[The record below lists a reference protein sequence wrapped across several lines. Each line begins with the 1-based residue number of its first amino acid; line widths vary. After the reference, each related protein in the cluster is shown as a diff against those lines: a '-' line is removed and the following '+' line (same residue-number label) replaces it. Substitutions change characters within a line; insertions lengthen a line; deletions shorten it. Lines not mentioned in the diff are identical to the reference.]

1 MNKKEI
7 EAGVAQGIMEKF
19 FNLKI
24 IKFLIRLSQKII
36 LPGFDG
42 LTLFH
47 VFGFFFR
54 GMQKG
59 YIATRAS
66 AISFSFFLAIFPFL
80 IFLFSI
86 IPFIPIVNFQQTL
99 LNLFEDFLPEMVWA
113 TVSETITDI
122 ITRPRSGVLI
132 LNFLLALYFSARGMK
147 SLIEAF
153 NNTFHDIESR
163 KTMKQYIVSFF
174 LIIIISFLLII
185 AIGLMTFGF
194 KLLKLALPDII
205 VNAHFFVFLLQ
216 ILRWLII
223 LLVLF
228 LAISSMY
235 YLAPSRNE
243 RFRFITAG
251 STLSTLLIV
260 LTTQGFNFYVD
271 NFSRYNA
278 LYGSIGTLLV
288 VMLWIYSNAFV
299 LLIGFELNASI
310 RVAGHDAPVG
320 FQKIKH

>member
-1 MNKKEI
+1 MIQWFLEWKP
-7 EAGVAQGIMEKF
+7 VA
-19 FNLKI
+19 
-24 IKFLIRLSQKII
+24 FLIRLSQKII

-47 VFGFFFR
+47 VFGFFLR

-86 IPFIPIVNFQQTL
+86 IPFIPIANFQPTL
-99 LNLFEDFLPEMVWA
+99 LNLLEDFMPDMVWA

-132 LNFLLALYFSARGMK
+132 LNFILALYFSARGMK

-153 NNTFHDIESR
+153 NNTYHDIESR
-163 KTMKQYIVSFF
+163 TTVKQYIVAFF
-174 LIIIISFLLII
+174 LIIILSFLLII

-194 KLLKLALPDII
+194 KLLKLVLPDII

-216 ILRWLII
+216 VLRWLII

-320 FQKIKH
+320 FQKIRQKDNNN

>member
-1 MNKKEI
+1 MVQRFLDWKPI
-7 EAGVAQGIMEKF
+7 A
-19 FNLKI
+19 
-24 IKFLIRLSQKII
+24 FLIGLSKKII

-42 LTLFH
+42 LPLYN
-47 VFGFFFR
+47 VFGFFLK
-54 GMQKG
+54 GMQQG

-66 AISFSFFLAIFPFL
+66 AISFSFFLSIFPFM

-86 IPFIPIVNFQQTL
+86 IPFIPIANFQQTL
-99 LNLFEDFLPEMVWA
+99 LNLIEDFMPDIVWA

-132 LNFLLALYFSARGMK
+132 LNFLLALYFSTKGIK

-153 NNTFHDIESR
+153 NNTYHDIESR
-163 KTMKQYIVSFF
+163 TTFKQYIIAFF
-174 LIIIISFLLII
+174 LLIIISFLLII

-194 KLLKLALPDII
+194 SLLKLVLPDII
-205 VNAHFFVFLLQ
+205 VNAHFFIFLLQ
-216 ILRWLII
+216 VLRWLII
-223 LLVLF
+223 LAVLF

-243 RFRFITAG
+243 KFRFISAG
-251 STLSTLLIV
+251 STFSTLLIV
-260 LTTQGFNFYVD
+260 LTTQGFNFYMD

-299 LLIGFELNASI
+299 LLLGFELNASI
-310 RVAGHDAPVG
+310 RVAGHESLGQRKKTA
-320 FQKIKH
+320 